1 MTKDI
6 SRREANLPVDDPL
19 LAQERTE
26 ESTPSQRNR
35 LWRPL
40 ATLILAVAI
49 SVSVFLIVNQVE
61 PEQLQRYG
69 YLGVLIFSLLASAT
83 IILPAPSLAVVS
95 VVGSVLNPFLVG
107 IIAGAGE
114 ATGELTGYLAGYSG
128 RAVIEN
134 RSRYE
139 QLVAWTNRYG
149 LWVVFLLSI
158 IPSPFFDLAGIAAG
172 ALRIPVYR
180 FLLVCWVGK
189 SIKAVLFAFG
199 GKALLL
205 PLMNG

>member
-6 SRREANLPVDDPL
+6 AQQEDNPPADDSL
-19 LAQERTE
+19 LTSDDVE
-26 ESTPSQRNR
+26 ESSRPRKS
-35 LWRPL
+35 LWKPL
-40 ATLILAVAI
+40 ATLVLAVAI
-49 SVSVFLIVNQVE
+49 SVSVFLIVRRVE
-61 PEQLQRYG
+61 AAQLQRYG
-69 YLGVLIFSLLASAT
+69 YLGVFVFSLLASAT

-107 IIAGAGE
+107 IVAGAGE

-134 RSRYE
+134 RNRYE
-139 QLVAWTNRYG
+139 QLVEWTNRYG

-172 ALRIPVYR
+172 ALKIPMYR
-180 FLLVCWVGK
+180 FLLVCWAGK
-189 SIKAVLFAFG
+189 SIKAILFAFG

-205 PLMNG
+205 PLMGG